1 LDFDFPSLSA
11 QVINKRS
18 STGVTLFSYTD
29 ELCCHFFAS
38 TCAHTIERYHVER
51 DVRSFAF

>member
-1 LDFDFPSLSA
+1 LSA